1 MNAEAKIAVESGV
14 KPDLYYMIH
23 KGIRFANVKMLT
35 TLGQTDPADGASV
48 ERALAALADHLELS
62 RSHLQHENREI
73 HTAIESR
80 CPGGSDHAA
89 DDHGEHEAS
98 FEELRQLAEKFASA
112 TADRPAKLRRLYQ
125 RFALFVAD
133 DLAHMH
139 EEETKLQPLI
149 ERNFSSEEI
158 AAIEQRIVQNIPP
171 LKMAKF
177 LRVML
182 GGASPAERVAMITGM
197 QLEMPA
203 EVFGG
208 MMEAVTGSKWKMGDW
223 AALEQAVC

>member
-1 MNAEAKIAVESGV
+1 
-14 KPDLYYMIH
+14 MIH

-35 TLGQTDPADGASV
+35 MLGQTDPADT
-48 ERALAALADHLELS
+48 ALAALSEDLDLS

-98 FEELRQLAEKFASA
+98 FGELERLAGDVASA
-112 TADRPAKLRRLYQ
+112 TIDRPAKLRRLYQ
-125 RFALFVAD
+125 RFALFVAH
-133 DLAHMH
+133 DLEHMH
-139 EEETKLQPLI
+139 EEETELQPLI
-149 ERNFSSEEI
+149 
-158 AAIEQRIVQNIPP
+158 VPNIPP
-171 LKMAKF
+171 AKMAKF

-203 EVFGG
+203 EVFSG
-208 MMEAVTGSKWKMGDW
+208 MMEAVTGTSWKTGDW
-223 AALEQAVC
+223 ASLEKAVC

>member
-1 MNAEAKIAVESGV
+1 MNADAKINADTEV

-35 TLGQTDPADGASV
+35 TLGQTDPADDASV
-48 ERALAALADHLELS
+48 ETALAALVDHLELS

-98 FEELRQLAEKFASA
+98 FEELRRLAEDVASS
-112 TADRPAKLRRLYQ
+112 TTDRAAKLRRLYQ
-125 RFALFVAD
+125 RFALFVAH
-133 DLAHMH
+133 DLEHMH
-139 EEETKLQPLI
+139 EEETELQPLI
-149 ERNFSSEEI
+149 ERNFSSAEI

-171 LKMAKF
+171 AKMAKF

-182 GGASPAERVAMITGM
+182 GGASPAERIGMITGM
-197 QLEMPA
+197 HLEMPA

-208 MMEAVTGSKWKMGDW
+208 MMDAVTGIRWTMGDW
-223 AALEQAVC
+223 AALETAVC